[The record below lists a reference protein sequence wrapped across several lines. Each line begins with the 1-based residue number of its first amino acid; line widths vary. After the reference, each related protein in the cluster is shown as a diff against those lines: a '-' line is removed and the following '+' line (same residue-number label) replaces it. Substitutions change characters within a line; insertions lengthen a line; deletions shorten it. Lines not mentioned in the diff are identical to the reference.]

1 MRPSS
6 ESPLFG
12 GVVQLLSQLAV
23 CGYII
28 WLAVND
34 HVEDSAA
41 EKVDQVIFVDFLGFF
56 LLSFLFP
63 ASSEPVRWKWPFSFK
78 MALRVLGYSALILIF
93 VWFLEGA
100 AGWPIAIAW
109 GLGILANLS
118 HIQRIRTE
126 AIVRVIWAM
135 ISAFLAALV
144 GTILGV
150 KNENALTEHLPTLL
164 GWGLL
169 YFGGVAISSVF
180 FWFVDRIDEP
190 PAAGENQ

>member
-1 MRPSS
+1 MRPPS

-23 CGYII
+23 CGYLI
-28 WLAVND
+28 WLAVSD
-34 HVEDSAA
+34 HAEGSAA
-41 EKVDQVIFVDFLGFF
+41 EKVDRIIFVDFLGFF
-56 LLSFLFP
+56 MLSFLFS
-63 ASSEPVRWKWPFSFK
+63 AASEPVRWEWPFSLE
-78 MALRVLGYSALILIF
+78 MAGRVLGYAALILIF

-100 AGWPIAIAW
+100 AGWPISIAW
-109 GLGILANLS
+109 GVGILANLS

-135 ISAFLAALV
+135 ISAFIAALV

-180 FWFVDRIDEP
+180 FWFVDRMDEP
-190 PAAGENQ
+190 PATGEKQ